1 LCAALFDRRDHPP
14 RAALFDR
21 RSHLGAAEVITAY
34 DWKFQPQ
41 LVVVPDAVAGSAPA
55 RPD

>member
-1 LCAALFDRRDHPP
+1 VGR
-14 RAALFDR
+14 
-21 RSHLGAAEVITAY
+21 LGAAEVITAY

-41 LVVVPDAVAGSAPA
+41 LVVVPDAVAGSDPA